1 MSGAPPITTRT
12 PLSVLEGP
20 ERCGSEQRWRVRL
33 ADGRPALLARL
44 LPELAS
50 DPAIRRRYVRD
61 LERLASLGERGVA
74 PLRERG
80 PEPDPRDPRAAPP
93 WRLRLAPPGI
103 TLAEWLR
110 KRAPAP
116 VDEVAA
122 RGAALAE
129 CLAAIH
135 DRGVVVRDLAPRWI
149 VIGPEGQVT
158 LTDVGLTRVDILSTR
173 TAASLLVESSPY
185 ASPEQLAKTVV
196 DPRSDL
202 FGLGVI
208 LYQALTG
215 ALPFGDG
222 PALLRDDQPP
232 PPPSELRAEVP
243 AAFDEVIRRCLA
255 RDPEG
260 RPATAREVAAI
271 LRGRAA
277 PSQAIARVVCQ
288 SCGAPLR
295 LGQRLCLSCGKEA
308 VLFEHMPEG
317 SGERYS
323 LDLTKAS
330 EDTAFSQR
338 LQRVLDALARE
349 RVPVLNLVI
358 GDARM
363 YSKQELARRY
373 RLPLRLFDDLSQPT
387 AEALQARLA
396 AEGITTRVRRSDGV
410 DRRQRRITLAV
421 TGGAML
427 AVLVPLALIGG
438 APVLGIGLAISL
450 VVFAIIAVSLSRRRR
465 TPRVPLIHLR
475 PAPAALPASDPLVT
489 RMAALLQ
496 RGPAA
501 DVREQIAELA
511 LLVQRLVD
519 HRATIVGE
527 RAELDRILEPIAP
540 LVGLIEEQVAHLE
553 AIDRELQG
561 LDEGAIVRGLAA
573 SEARGEPA
581 SAREEL
587 LLGLDRLRALEDQRA
602 QALHR
607 LLSAGDLLRRSAD
620 LGLAVHDPEEG
631 HRRQIALALHALG
644 GEVDGPQP

>member
-61 LERLASLGERGVA
+61 LERLASLGERGLA
-74 PLRERG
+74 PLLERG

-93 WRLRLAPPGI
+93 WRLRLDPPGI

-122 RGAALAE
+122 LGAALAE

-323 LDLTKAS
+323 LELTKAT
-330 EDTAFSQR
+330 EDAAFSQR

-349 RVPVLNLVI
+349 RVPVLN
-358 GDARM
+358 
-363 YSKQELARRY
+363 
-373 RLPLRLFDDLSQPT
+373 
-387 AEALQARLA
+387 
-396 AEGITTRVRRSDGV
+396 
-410 DRRQRRITLAV
+410 
-421 TGGAML
+421 
-427 AVLVPLALIGG
+427 
-438 APVLGIGLAISL
+438 
-450 VVFAIIAVSLSRRRR
+450 
-465 TPRVPLIHLR
+465 
-475 PAPAALPASDPLVT
+475 
-489 RMAALLQ
+489 
-496 RGPAA
+496 
-501 DVREQIAELA
+501 
-511 LLVQRLVD
+511 
-519 HRATIVGE
+519 
-527 RAELDRILEPIAP
+527 
-540 LVGLIEEQVAHLE
+540 
-553 AIDRELQG
+553 
-561 LDEGAIVRGLAA
+561 
-573 SEARGEPA
+573 
-581 SAREEL
+581 
-587 LLGLDRLRALEDQRA
+587 
-602 QALHR
+602 
-607 LLSAGDLLRRSAD
+607 
-620 LGLAVHDPEEG
+620 
-631 HRRQIALALHALG
+631 
-644 GEVDGPQP
+644 

>member
-1 MSGAPPITTRT
+1 
-12 PLSVLEGP
+12 
-20 ERCGSEQRWRVRL
+20 
-33 ADGRPALLARL
+33 
-44 LPELAS
+44 
-50 DPAIRRRYVRD
+50 
-61 LERLASLGERGVA
+61 
-74 PLRERG
+74 
-80 PEPDPRDPRAAPP
+80 
-93 WRLRLAPPGI
+93 
-103 TLAEWLR
+103 
-110 KRAPAP
+110 
-116 VDEVAA
+116 
-122 RGAALAE
+122 
-129 CLAAIH
+129 
-135 DRGVVVRDLAPRWI
+135 
-149 VIGPEGQVT
+149 
-158 LTDVGLTRVDILSTR
+158 
-173 TAASLLVESSPY
+173 
-185 ASPEQLAKTVV
+185 
-196 DPRSDL
+196 
-202 FGLGVI
+202 
-208 LYQALTG
+208 
-215 ALPFGDG
+215 
-222 PALLRDDQPP
+222 
-232 PPPSELRAEVP
+232 
-243 AAFDEVIRRCLA
+243 
-255 RDPEG
+255 
-260 RPATAREVAAI
+260 
-271 LRGRAA
+271 
-277 PSQAIARVVCQ
+277 
-288 SCGAPLR
+288 
-295 LGQRLCLSCGKEA
+295 
-308 VLFEHMPEG
+308 MPEG

-644 GEVDGPQP
+644 GEVDGPQPWNSPRPERMAR